1 MKSLENYSIKTFF
14 QGWNRYA
21 FYATITEGPCKN
33 QKGVV
38 KILKN
43 KQLTWETK

>member
-1 MKSLENYSIKTFF
+1 MEPKLRVYKITQSKLFF
-14 QGWNRYA
+14 EGWNRYA

-38 KILKN
+38 KVLKN
-43 KQLTWETK
+43 K